1 MDAINN
7 NNTNNNN
14 RRVRASSSS
23 SCSCRSKGYSI
34 YTIIKDLLTVGIL
47 ISLAVMNYL
56 NMSLINLFDDDAATS
71 SSSSTYVHDHFSV
84 PVTAIDSIK
93 TTPSSSSSSSRT
105 MTGKQESS
113 STTTST
119 TISSSSNFRHG
130 QRQTAK
136 LNQPRQVSSSGM
148 NDGEVMSHP
157 KTTTTNDDSNK
168 NDNEFIVNKNDY
180 IYSAYSSSSC
190 YDCAPIVVK
199 EYKLLFFSVPKVACT
214 TFKFL
219 FRRIQGVIDWDNQD
233 SVLGLPHNPEYNN
246 LTYLSD
252 YSLQE
257 ASEMMTSPDWT
268 RAIFVRDPKERFLSA
283 FLDKAISNYGLF
295 TTKYCCTDAMQCK
308 IDNYDNTNNNNS
320 FVMNL
325 EKVLVQNCQEEIW
338 DPRRS
343 EFGIKWLEDRPC
355 CTLFKEC
362 NERITTVEGFLS
374 TIEECHD
381 VHWSKYY
388 CAIIIKTVEKISRR
402 YCMVKFA
409 IPVT

>member
-1 MDAINN
+1 MMDAMNN
-7 NNTNNNN
+7 NNTNND
-14 RRVRASSSS
+14 RRVRGSSSS
-23 SCSCRSKGYSI
+23 NCSCRSTGYST

-56 NMSLINLFDDDAATS
+56 NMSLINVFDDAAATS
-71 SSSSTYVHDHFSV
+71 WSSSTYVHDHFSV
-84 PVTAIDSIK
+84 PVTSIDSRK
-93 TTPSSSSSSSRT
+93 TITSS
-105 MTGKQESS
+105 G
-113 STTTST
+113 
-119 TISSSSNFRHG
+119 
-130 QRQTAK
+130 K

-157 KTTTTNDDSNK
+157 KTTTTNDDDSNN

-233 SVLGLPHNPEYNN
+233 SILGLPHNPEYNN

-295 TTKYCCTDAMQCK
+295 TTRKCCTDVMQCN